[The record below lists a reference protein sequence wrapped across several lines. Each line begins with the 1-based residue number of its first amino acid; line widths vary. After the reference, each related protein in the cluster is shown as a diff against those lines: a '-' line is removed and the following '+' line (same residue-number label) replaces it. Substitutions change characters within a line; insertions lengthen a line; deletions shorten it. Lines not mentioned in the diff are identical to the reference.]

1 MKKIILT
8 CLLGIFCLSM
18 VAQED
23 AGRVSISAVQPT
35 YENIPDAARANIES
49 KMQRMISGC
58 GLASS
63 EADRFIMTAR
73 IDITEK
79 EINTAG
85 MIVQRMEITFIVGD
99 VIEDKV
105 YGTTTINAMGIGDTE
120 AKCFIKAFQTI
131 KPNNPELMAFVNKAK
146 DDIASYYTSNCE
158 LIIKDAERM
167 AALQQYGEAIAS
179 LVAVPKICT
188 ECYTICQ
195 EKAMSIYQNHLKQ
208 EMEHKGKQLLQ
219 QAKAAWNVKQ
229 DYDGAATALDLLAQI
244 DVDASCI
251 DEANKF
257 IQDISNKLRED
268 ERKKAAAAAAAAKA
282 AWEFKM
288 RQYNDK
294 HEMELMKH
302 ELAVQKQADS
312 AEFMNTLA
320 SRFGKIDISFK
331 KEKAYK
337 FGSSSK

>member
-35 YENIPDAARANIES
+35 YENIPDAARANLET
-49 KMQRMISGC
+49 KMQRIISGC

-73 IDITEK
+73 VDITEK

-131 KPNNPELMAFVNKAK
+131 KPNNPELMAFVNNAK
-146 DDIASYYTSNCE
+146 DDIASYYTNNCQF
-158 LIIKDAERM
+158 IIQDADRM
-167 AALQQYGEAIAS
+167 VGMQQYGEAIAT
-179 LVAVPKICT
+179 LVTIPKVCA
-188 ECYTICQ
+188 ECYATCQ
-195 EKAMSIYQNHLKQ
+195 NKARDIFNIQI
-208 EMEHKGKQLLQ
+208 EHEGKQLIQEARSAWLVKRDYDCA
-219 QAKAAWNVKQ
+219 AKALEMLAKVNPNAPCQRDANALIADINKQ
-229 DYDGAATALDLLAQI
+229 
-244 DVDASCI
+244 
-251 DEANKF
+251 
-257 IQDISNKLRED
+257 LRKIE
-268 ERKKAAAAAAAAKA
+268 AAAAAKA
-282 AWEFKM
+282 KAEWEFKVK
-288 RQYNDK
+288 QYEDK
-294 HEMELMKH
+294 MEL
-302 ELAVQKQADS
+302 ERQKQEAW
-312 AEFMNTLA
+312 NTLA
-320 SRFGKIDISFK
+320 NRFGRIDIGIK
-331 KEKAYK
+331 REKAFK

>member
-1 MKKIILT
+1 MKKLILT
-8 CLLGIFCLSM
+8 CLLGIFTLSI
-18 VAQED
+18 VAQDD

-35 YENIPDAARANIES
+35 YENIPETARANIES

-99 VIEDKV
+99 VIEEKI
-105 YGTTTINAMGIGDTE
+105 YRTTTINAMGIGETE

-131 KPNNPELMAFVNKAK
+131 KPNNPELMAFVNNAK
-146 DDIASYYTSNCE
+146 DDIAAYYTSNCE

-179 LVAVPKICT
+179 LVAVPKICI

-195 EKAMSIYQNHLKQ
+195 EKAMTMYQTHLKQ
-208 EMEHKGKQLLQ
+208 EMDHKGKQLLQ
-219 QAKAAWNVKQ
+219 QAKAAWHVKQ
-229 DYDGAATALDLLAQI
+229 DYDGAAAALDLLAQI

-257 IQDISNKLRED
+257 IQDISSKLRED
-268 ERKKAAAAAAAAKA
+268 ERKRAAAAAAKA
-282 AWEFKM
+282 KAEWEFKV
-288 RQYNDK
+288 RQYEDK
-294 HEMELMKH
+294 HA
-302 ELAVQKQADS
+302 LAVQKQADS

-320 SRFGKIDISFK
+320 GRFGKIDIGIK
-331 KEKAYK
+331 RERAHN
-337 FGSSSK
+337 FGSSNR